1 MKYAKIMASKE
12 LILKNKMTAED
23 KRGNINIEYLKY
35 FSELAKIQHYG
46 KAAKALNISQP
57 GLSHAIKSLEEEYGV
72 PLFQKEGRNVS
83 LSRYGKEL
91 MKDVDEIL
99 GAYLRLEERAAGL
112 RTEEKTVRIG
122 SVYPLAPGTIPHML
136 KEFGATF
143 PFIIYNR
150 MTPEIAE
157 GLLDGKYD
165 IGFCSDLLKSDEIEY
180 YPIRDSYI
188 AVVVPKGH
196 PLENRERISL
206 KETAGYPQIMFSKT
220 SGFRTLQEQIFAE
233 AGIKVKP
240 VCAAEEI
247 EVITGLVENGFGIS
261 VLPYMDIVRLHNVV
275 TIPVKTSGWNSK
287 FYIARRKY
295 GIRSEQ
301 EDAFFRYW
309 KKEHH

>member
-1 MKYAKIMASKE
+1 MKYAKIMESKE

-23 KRGNINIEYLKY
+23 KRGNIEYLKY

-83 LSRYGKEL
+83 LSHYGKEL

-99 GAYLRLEERAAGL
+99 GAYLRLEERAVGL

-233 AGIKVKP
+233 EGIKVKP

-301 EDAFFRYW
+301 EEAFFQYW
-309 KKEHH
+309 KKKHH